1 MCTTIIVGKYASK
14 TGRVIVGHNE
24 DAGGRSLHQQFFCPG
39 GKHAPGEVVSGEP
52 GMAKVPQVPETLDV
66 YWSNMLAPAPGSS
79 FDQGFANEAG
89 LVICSNAGGSA
100 FDAESTD
107 LTDGGVAFLL
117 RRLMAERAKTAREA
131 VEVARELLERYGYAG
146 EARNYTVADRDEAWV
161 INAVR
166 GRRFVAKRV
175 PDDCVMLVS
184 NALAIRTVDR
194 SDTANVVASADLV
207 EYAVA
212 QGRYTPAHPSSFDD
226 FDFARAYQSD
236 DNRRN
241 PEKSIRLREGWFAIT
256 GKYFEDELH
265 YPEAMPPKA
274 PMAVEDVIAILRTTA
289 PETYRT
295 RGDGRADAFH
305 VSAIDISRSHTRESW
320 VMALGERPLF
330 NTLWRVSSYPDT
342 GVYVPWFV
350 LAKGDAANPIPEG
363 YAWTT
368 LEEAHKVQFAMKP
381 EYLDFDY
388 ARHYYLNAVL
398 GELVNFNRGLMA
410 GVWPSREAL
419 ESRFRIEVEAT
430 LENLTRSAMSD
441 ADCRTALANF
451 TREAQRRADQRTAE
465 LLALLDTLD
474 VRASRTE
481 VPLSDT
487 GEIELSITAEA
498 GFDALA
504 VDPETLLWSF
514 GFTTAKAS
522 VNEPAKP
529 VAVRIQD
536 ERTLVAS
543 FRTSD
548 LARFAPAGVLCDTYV
563 RGFCAGRRF
572 VGMVPIRFTA

>member
-175 PDDCVMLVS
+175 PDDCVMLIS

-241 PEKSIRLREGWFAIT
+241 PEKSIRLREGWLAIT

-274 PMAVEDVIAILRTTA
+274 PMSSLSSALIQATSSLRYILMSTATWSLRLRAVCSRLPTSPRRLVSSCSTNICMSSAVMSISSLPLWISSFICSSSPTIAL
-289 PETYRT
+289 P
-295 RGDGRADAFH
+295 
-305 VSAIDISRSHTRESW
+305 SASLIMPLAASMAACALLPSISWAYMRLSKRIDELKSFTRES
-320 VMALGERPLF
+320 
-330 NTLWRVSSYPDT
+330 VSFPNL
-342 GVYVPWFV
+342 PAHI
-350 LAKGDAANPIPEG
+350 LAMISP
-363 YAWTT
+363 
-368 LEEAHKVQFAMKP
+368 
-381 EYLDFDY
+381 
-388 ARHYYLNAVL
+388 
-398 GELVNFNRGLMA
+398 
-410 GVWPSREAL
+410 
-419 ESRFRIEVEAT
+419 
-430 LENLTRSAMSD
+430 
-441 ADCRTALANF
+441 
-451 TREAQRRADQRTAE
+451 
-465 LLALLDTLD
+465 LLDNKFWHT
-474 VRASRTE
+474 
-481 VPLSDT
+481 P
-487 GEIELSITAEA
+487 
-498 GFDALA
+498 
-504 VDPETLLWSF
+504 
-514 GFTTAKAS
+514 
-522 VNEPAKP
+522 
-529 VAVRIQD
+529 
-536 ERTLVAS
+536 
-543 FRTSD
+543 
-548 LARFAPAGVLCDTYV
+548 
-563 RGFCAGRRF
+563 RR
-572 VGMVPIRFTA
+572 MPKRNRY